1 MAKKLVIVES
11 PAKARTVGRYLG
23 SGYAVLPSVGH
34 IRDLPA
40 NRLGVDVDNEF
51 EPRYVIPARKKDVVK
66 ELKAE
71 AKLASAVYLATDPD
85 REGEAIS
92 WHLVQALGLKP
103 SIPVH
108 RVSFNEITKD
118 AIREAF
124 SHPREIDR
132 GLVDAQQARRILDR
146 LVGYKISPLLRRKI
160 TKKGLSAGRVQ
171 SVAVRLIADRERQI
185 EAFVSDEYWTVEAD
199 FARLPG
205 NRRRSKPE
213 QFQATLAQIRG
224 EKAELK
230 GGDQASAILKDLE
243 NASYTV
249 GEVRQRE
256 VARNPFPPFTTS
268 TLQQEASRKL
278 GFTAKRTM
286 AVAQQLYEGIQLGK
300 EGAVGLITYMRTDST
315 NISASAVA
323 AIRDFISQNYAPAY
337 LPPEP
342 RVYKTRAKGA
352 QEAHEAIRP
361 TAIERVP
368 DGVKSL
374 LTADQFK
381 LYRLIWQR
389 ALSCQM
395 ASAVLDTTS
404 VDIVTNS
411 HGDQGATYTFRA
423 TGSVVRFP
431 GFTTAYTEGKDE
443 DGVEESRR
451 TLPSLAEGEPIN
463 LIQLLPEQHFTQP
476 PPRFTEATLV
486 KALEEAGI
494 GRPSTYAPIISTV
507 QDRGYIEKVDKR
519 LKPTELGTIV
529 NDLLVEHFPEIV
541 DVGFT
546 AELEEKLDEIARHEG
561 PEEVNHRP
569 KWVQVL
575 FDFYQPFVIT
585 LDRADQSI
593 AKVELP
599 PEPTGE
605 MCERCGNPLVIK
617 WGRFGRFIACTG
629 YPDCR
634 NAKSLMVKIGVGCP
648 KCGPEHGGELVEKKT
663 RRRRVF
669 YSCSRYPECDFA
681 EWNRPNP
688 CPVCGNAMLPA
699 GKRTATCPV
708 CTGSGVPDR
717 VEPVKVA
724 S

>member
-315 NISASAVA
+315 NISPSAVA